1 MHTNSFR
8 SSGLPTFHTTI
19 YLEYGWNP
27 YVHDGHLRE
36 KTLTPLLGTGC
47 MCRWEFRLLSALIGN
62 CIIRRCSLVGV
73 GVALLEEVCHWGW
86 ALRSQKLKPG
96 PVAHLFFLLPSHLDV
111 ELSATSLAPCLPLW
125 HHASRHDNN
134 GLDLW
139 TVSQPQ
145 LNVFL

>member
-1 MHTNSFR
+1 
-8 SSGLPTFHTTI
+8 
-19 YLEYGWNP
+19 
-27 YVHDGHLRE
+27 
-36 KTLTPLLGTGC
+36 
-47 MCRWEFRLLSALIGN
+47 
-62 CIIRRCSLVGV
+62 
-73 GVALLEEVCHWGW
+73 VALLEEVCHWGW

-125 HHASRHDNN
+125 HHASLHDNN